1 MDKPLHIIPAVHADL
16 NECMQW
22 PGTKVLMKTGSK
34 MPQVRAF
41 LKNHG
46 MDASLVQNCG
56 LESERIC
63 TDMEQADDS
72 IGYFTTIVVKQEG

>member
-1 MDKPLHIIPAVHADL
+1 MPVQMVAGVPSFCAVAAKLSVSLTSMDKPLHIIPAVHADL

-41 LKNHG
+41 
-46 MDASLVQNCG
+46 
-56 LESERIC
+56 
-63 TDMEQADDS
+63 
-72 IGYFTTIVVKQEG
+72 